1 MAHDGAG
8 HARETGWDV
17 EVDVLVAGT
26 GAAGL
31 SAAIAAADAGAEV
44 LVVEAGDRW
53 GGTTMRSGGGLW
65 MPANPVMRRRG
76 IADSR
81 AEALTYLAA
90 AVGDAGPAS
99 STARRE
105 AFVDAVPQVVTRLE
119 ELGVRWSV
127 AAQYPDY
134 YPERPGGKVGRSIE
148 PEPFD
153 TRRLGDW
160 IERSRVKD
168 GLPLP
173 LKNDDVWLLARAWST
188 PGGFV
193 RGARFVFRT
202 LGGLVTGK
210 KYVGMGTAL
219 ACSLMLVVREQGTRV
234 ELGSPVTELV
244 VEDGVVTGAV
254 IGGERPRRVRARGG
268 VVLGAGGFAHRTAWR
283 EKYHGVPGWSAA
295 ADGDQGTAIEAG
307 VEAGAAVALMD
318 DAWWGAGV
326 DTPGDGMNGFV
337 LSERSMPYSIVVDQS
352 GRRFVNESTSYIDFG
367 HAMLERDDV
376 APAIPS
382 WLVMDVRASRR
393 YLSTSTLQGAQAL
406 REAGRLVKARTLAE
420 LAEATGI
427 DPVGLRATVQRFNG
441 FAASG
446 VDEDFHRGDSAYDRY
461 YGDPTI
467 RPNPN
472 LGPIERGPFTA
483 LQLVPGDLGTK
494 GGLLTDDRGAVLDE
508 AGVPIAGLFAAG
520 NTTASVMGRTYP
532 GPGSTIGPA
541 VVFGWL
547 GGRHAAGRAT
557 A

>member
-1 MAHDGAG
+1 
-8 HARETGWDV
+8 
-17 EVDVLVAGT
+17 
-26 GAAGL
+26 
-31 SAAIAAADAGAEV
+31 
-44 LVVEAGDRW
+44 
-53 GGTTMRSGGGLW
+53 
-65 MPANPVMRRRG
+65 
-76 IADSR
+76 
-81 AEALTYLAA
+81 
-90 AVGDAGPAS
+90 
-99 STARRE
+99 
-105 AFVDAVPQVVTRLE
+105 
-119 ELGVRWSV
+119 
-127 AAQYPDY
+127 
-134 YPERPGGKVGRSIE
+134 
-148 PEPFD
+148 
-153 TRRLGDW
+153 
-160 IERSRVKD
+160 
-168 GLPLP
+168 
-173 LKNDDVWLLARAWST
+173 
-188 PGGFV
+188 
-193 RGARFVFRT
+193 
-202 LGGLVTGK
+202 
-210 KYVGMGTAL
+210 
-219 ACSLMLVVREQGTRV
+219 
-234 ELGSPVTELV
+234 
-244 VEDGVVTGAV
+244 
-254 IGGERPRRVRARGG
+254 
-268 VVLGAGGFAHRTAWR
+268 
-283 EKYHGVPGWSAA
+283 
-295 ADGDQGTAIEAG
+295 
-307 VEAGAAVALMD
+307 
-318 DAWWGAGV
+318 
-326 DTPGDGMNGFV
+326 
-337 LSERSMPYSIVVDQS
+337 MPYSIVVDQS